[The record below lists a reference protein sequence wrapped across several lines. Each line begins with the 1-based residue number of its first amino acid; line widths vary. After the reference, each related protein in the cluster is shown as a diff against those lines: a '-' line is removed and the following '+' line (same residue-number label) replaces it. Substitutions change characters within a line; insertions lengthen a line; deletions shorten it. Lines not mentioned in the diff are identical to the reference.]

1 MKSDSKTPSPEAE
14 LKSFIDRLDPKN
26 QKLFR
31 SLRAELRKQFPT
43 ANELG
48 YDYGSHVV
56 IAYSATDSAPGA
68 ILSIAGRADGVQLY
82 FTGGPQLPDPKKL
95 LQGSGKMVR
104 FVWIESIKQLADP
117 DVKGFID
124 ASLRLAKVSF
134 PSTGKGELIIRPTTA
149 GKRSKTKAKKK

>member
-1 MKSDSKTPSPEAE
+1 MKPDSKKPTPEAE
-14 LKSFIDRLDPKN
+14 LRAFIDRLDPKN

-31 SLRAELRKQFPT
+31 SVRSALRKQFPT

-95 LQGSGKMVR
+95 LQGSGKQVR
-104 FVWIESIKQLADP
+104 FVWVESAKQLADP
-117 DVKGFID
+117 DVTAFID
-124 ASLRLAKVSF
+124 ASLSLAKVRF
-134 PSTGKGELIIRPTTA
+134 PSKGKGELIIRPTTA
-149 GKRSKTKAKKK
+149 GKRSKQKSQK

>member
-1 MKSDSKTPSPEAE
+1 MKSESKKPSPESE
-14 LKSFIDRLDPKN
+14 LGAIIDRLDAKN

-31 SLRAELRKQFPT
+31 SLRAALRKQFPT

-82 FTGGPQLPDPKKL
+82 FTGGPKIPDPKKL
-95 LQGSGKMVR
+95 LLGSGKVVR
-104 FVWIESIKQLADP
+104 FVWVESPKQLADP
-117 DVKGFID
+117 DVKSFID
-124 ASLRLAKVSF
+124 ASLKLAKVSF
-134 PSTGKGELIIRPTTA
+134 PSKGKGTLIIRPTTA
-149 GKRSKTKAKKK
+149 AKRSAQKSKK